1 MVLEVITLS
10 YTILKKVQVAPNE
23 YDIWIK
29 APQIA
34 THAKAGQFVI
44 VMADENSERIPLTI
58 ADTDKKNAIRVIYQ
72 VVGTSTEKLA
82 RLAEG
87 DTISNC
93 AGPLG
98 KPSEIPQG
106 KQTLV
111 IGGGV
116 GIAAILTIIK
126 TLKEKD
132 NHVTTILGSRDS
144 EHLILEDEIRQIADE
159 TFVYTDDGST
169 GKKGMVTDG
178 MKALF
183 EAGRQFD
190 TAWAVG
196 PTIMMKFCSLVA
208 KEQNLLIWTSL
219 NPIMIDGTG
228 MCGGCRVKVKDT
240 IKYACVDGP
249 EFDGR
254 YVDWDIL
261 MNRQKQY
268 LKEESESE
276 HVCKLGGLNP
286 SQSRE
291 GES

>member
-1 MVLEVITLS
+1 MS
-10 YTILKKVQVAPNE
+10 YTILKKNQVAPNE

-44 VMADENSERIPLTI
+44 LMADEQSERIPLTI
-58 ADTDKKNAIRVIYQ
+58 ADTDKKEAIRIIYQ
-72 VVGTSTEKLA
+72 VVGTSTQKLSQ
-82 RLAEG
+82 LNEG
-87 DTISNC
+87 DALSHC

-98 KPSEIPQG
+98 KPSEIPTG
-106 KQTLV
+106 KRTLV

-126 TLKEKD
+126 ALKEQS

-144 EHLILEDEIRQIADE
+144 EHIILEDEIRQFSNDLLI
-159 TFVYTDDGST
+159 YTDDGSA
-169 GKKGMVTDG
+169 GEKGLVTDG

-183 EAGRQFD
+183 EASREFD
-190 TAWAVG
+190 AAWAVG

-208 KEQNLLIWTSL
+208 KEHDLLIWTSL

-228 MCGGCRVKVKDT
+228 MCGGCRVKVND
-240 IKYACVDGP
+240 IIQYACVDGP

-254 YVDWDIL
+254 AVDWDIL

-268 LKEESESE
+268 LQEEQESE
-276 HVCKLGGLNP
+276 HICRLGLSHK
-286 SQSRE
+286 SQKE
-291 GES
+291 QGESS

>member
-1 MVLEVITLS
+1 VS

-23 YDIWIK
+23 YDIWVE

-34 THAKAGQFVI
+34 SHAKAGQFVI
-44 VMADENSERIPLTI
+44 VMADENAERIPLTI
-58 ADTDKKNAIRVIYQ
+58 ADTDKKEAIRIIYQ

-82 RLAEG
+82 RLNEG
-87 DTISNC
+87 DALRNC

-98 KPSEIPQG
+98 KPSEIPHG
-106 KQTLV
+106 KRALV

-126 TLKEKD
+126 TLKEQN
-132 NHVTTILGSRDS
+132 NHVTAILGSRDRD
-144 EHLILEDEIRQIADE
+144 HLILEDEIRSVADE
-159 TFVYTDDGST
+159 TWVFTDDGSA
-169 GKKGMVTDG
+169 GEKGLVTDG
-178 MKALF
+178 MKKLF
-183 EAGRQFD
+183 ELGKQFD
-190 TAWAVG
+190 AAWAVG
-196 PTIMMKFCSLVA
+196 PTIMMKFCSAVA
-208 KEQNLLIWTSL
+208 KEHDLVIWTSL

-240 IKYACVDGP
+240 VKYACVDGP

-268 LKEESESE
+268 TDEEAHSE
-276 HVCKLGGLNP
+276 HVCKLGGVP
-286 SQSRE
+286 IAQTKGGGSQ
-291 GES
+291 

>member
-1 MVLEVITLS
+1 MAYQIF
-10 YTILKKVQVAPNE
+10 KKKKVAPNE
-23 YDIWIK
+23 YDIWVK

-44 VMADENSERIPLTI
+44 VMADEHSERIPLTI
-58 ADTDKKNAIRVIYQ
+58 ADTDKKEAIRIIYQ
-72 VVGTSTEKLA
+72 IVGTSTEKLA
-82 RLAEG
+82 SLTVG
-87 DTISNC
+87 DSLSNC

-106 KQTLV
+106 KRALV

-132 NHVTTILGSRDS
+132 NHVTAILGSRNC
-144 EHLILEDEIRQIADE
+144 EHIILDDEIRQIADE
-159 TFVYTDDGST
+159 TLVYTDDGSA
-169 GKKGMVTDG
+169 GNKGLVTDG

-183 EAGRQFD
+183 EAGKEFD
-190 TAWAVG
+190 AAWAVG
-196 PTIMMKFCSLVA
+196 PTIMMKFCSQVA
-208 KEQNLLIWTSL
+208 KEQDLLIWTSL

-228 MCGGCRVKVKDT
+228 MCGGCRVKVNNT

-254 YVDWDIL
+254 YVDWDML

-268 LKEESESE
+268 LKEEAESE
-276 HVCKLGGLNP
+276 HVCQLRSIQPGLKN
-286 SQSRE
+286 E
-291 GES
+291 GETS

>member
-1 MVLEVITLS
+1 MS
-10 YTILKKVQVAPNE
+10 YTILKKVQAAPNE
-23 YDIWIK
+23 YDIWVK

-34 THAKAGQFVI
+34 SHAKAGQFVI

-58 ADTDKKNAIRVIYQ
+58 ADTDKKEAIRVIYQ

-82 RLAEG
+82 QLNVG
-87 DTISNC
+87 DSLNTC

-98 KPSEIPQG
+98 QPSEIPEG

-126 TLKEKD
+126 TLKEKG
-132 NHVTTILGSRDS
+132 NHVTTILGSRDR
-144 EHLILEDEIRQIADE
+144 EHLILENEIREIADE
-159 TFVYTDDGST
+159 TLIYTDDGSA
-169 GKKGMVTDG
+169 GKKGLVTDG
-178 MKALF
+178 MNALF
-183 EAGRQFD
+183 EAGKRFD
-190 TAWAVG
+190 AAWAVG

-208 KEQNLLIWTSL
+208 KEHDLLIWTSL

-268 LKEESESE
+268 SKEETESE
-276 HVCKLGGLNP
+276 HVCKLGGIHP
-286 SQSRE
+286 SQSKE
-291 GES
+291 GGLQ

>member
-1 MVLEVITLS
+1 MEVIILS
-10 YTILKKVQVAPNE
+10 YTILKKAQVAPNE

-58 ADTDKKNAIRVIYQ
+58 ADTDEKEAIRVIYQ

-87 DTISNC
+87 DAISNC

-98 KPSEIPQG
+98 KPSEIPRG

-126 TLKEKD
+126 TLKEKG

-159 TFVYTDDGST
+159 TLVYTDDGST

-183 EAGRQFD
+183 ETGKQFD
-190 TAWAVG
+190 AAWAVG

-208 KEQNLLIWTSL
+208 KEQDLLIWTSL

-268 LKEESESE
+268 LKEESESK
-276 HVCKLGGLNP
+276 HVCKLGGINP
-286 SQSRE
+286 SQSKE

>member
-1 MVLEVITLS
+1 MS
-10 YTILKKVQVAPNE
+10 YTILKKKKVAPNE
-23 YDIWIK
+23 YDIWVK
-29 APQIA
+29 APEIA

-44 VMADENSERIPLTI
+44 IMADDQSERVPLTI
-58 ADTDKKNAIRVIYQ
+58 ADTDKKEAIRVIYQ

-82 RLAEG
+82 RLNEG
-87 DTISNC
+87 DALSNC

-106 KQTLV
+106 KKTLV

-126 TLKEKD
+126 SLKEKD
-132 NHVTTILGSRDS
+132 NQVTCILGSRDS
-144 EHLILEDEIRQIADE
+144 DHIILKDEIDKFADE
-159 TFVYTDDGST
+159 ILVYTDDGSA
-169 GKKGMVTDG
+169 GKKGLVTDG

-183 EAGRQFD
+183 EAGRKFD
-190 TAWAVG
+190 MAWAVG
-196 PTIMMKFCSLVA
+196 PTIMMKYCSLVA
-208 KEQNLLIWTSL
+208 KEKDLLIWTSL
-219 NPIMIDGTG
+219 NPIMVDGTG
-228 MCGGCRVKVKDT
+228 MCGGCRVKVNDT

-268 LKEESESE
+268 LKEEEVSE
-276 HVCKLGGLNP
+276 HICRLDTLKGNQKQKGEP
-286 SQSRE
+286 S
-291 GES
+291 

>member
-1 MVLEVITLS
+1 MS
-10 YTILKKVQVAPNE
+10 YAILKKVQVAPNE
-23 YDIWIK
+23 YDIWVK

-44 VMADENSERIPLTI
+44 IMADENSERIPLTI
-58 ADTDKKNAIRVIYQ
+58 ADTDKKEAIRVIYQ

-82 RLAEG
+82 QLNEG
-87 DTISNC
+87 DTLSAC

-98 KPSEIPQG
+98 QPSEIPEG
-106 KQTLV
+106 KQALV

-126 TLKEKD
+126 TLKEKG
-132 NHVTTILGSRDS
+132 NQVTTILGSRDE
-144 EHLILEDEIRQIADE
+144 EHLILVNEIRDIADE
-159 TFVYTDDGST
+159 TLVYTDDGSA
-169 GKKGMVTDG
+169 GEKGLVTDG
-178 MKALF
+178 MNALF
-183 EAGRQFD
+183 DAGKHFD
-190 TAWAVG
+190 AAWAVG

-208 KEQNLLIWTSL
+208 KEHDLLIWTSL

-254 YVDWDIL
+254 FVDWDIL

-268 LKEESESE
+268 KQEEAESE
-276 HVCKLGGLNP
+276 HVCKLGGIHP
-286 SQSRE
+286 SQSKE